1 MSSLVCAGLESRY
14 ATDYDLALMGIQ
26 STAQFIDKYHH
37 IIEPQCQRP
46 NFFDDDDDDDDD
58 DYGTV
63 TCASAP
69 LRTLQLRRIFLFFSS
84 LSPCCSLCV
93 VYCAPRPIQ
102 TEISSDTLT
111 SSLVL

>member
-46 NFFDDDDDDDDD
+46 NFFDDDDDD
-58 DYGTV
+58 GTV
-63 TCASAP
+63 TRASAP
-69 LRTLQLRRIFLFFSS
+69 VRTLQLRRIFLFFSS
-84 LSPCCSLCV
+84 LSPCCCVLCAEA
-93 VYCAPRPIQ
+93 Y
-102 TEISSDTLT
+102 SDRDFK
-111 SSLVL
+111 